1 MTETNNSLSNVQET
15 KRKKPLSTKQKALQ
29 VNLDST
35 QYGTIVEIGAGQEV
49 ARQFFAAGA
58 AAGTVAKTMS
68 AYDMQVSDD
77 IYGKAGRYVSRERV
91 EQMMA
96 YEYDLLHSRLD
107 EVRAPETQYFSYAA
121 TVTARSYSQKN
132 ECHGWIGLRLQLE
145 PQAPHSDIV
154 MHVRMR
160 DDSNPEQCEALG
172 IFGVNV
178 IHAAFNYHQ
187 EPKKIIESLLDNLVN
202 DAGQKRIE
210 IDLIHFSG
218 HGFEQVENRLMN
230 LHLVRSWCCRAVMFD
245 AEGCSDI
252 PGNMLRKKD
261 VLVIRGSFKPPTKVH
276 VDMTD
281 AAMKEFLQEEGVHPD
296 KVYTVAEI
304 TMAELANDSETD
316 DASFLARVD
325 LLNKLGYNV
334 LISDYLRFFRLRSW
348 MRRYTQN
355 RIGIV
360 LSILDFDQLFN
371 EKYYEGLE
379 GGILEAMGKLFS
391 GNTNVYVY
399 PTRINGGL
407 ITLDNVKV
415 SEKTHYLLQHL
426 KDNHLLVATETWN
439 DDNLHISARNIAQA
453 IPLGRGEWEQE
464 IPEEIRDEITDKCM
478 FGYCELPESSDN

>member
-1 MTETNNSLSNVQET
+1 MSDINNQTNDQVIHDKSLSTE
-15 KRKKPLSTKQKALQ
+15 QKALA
-29 VNLDST
+29 VNLNKN
-35 QYGTIVEIGAGQEV
+35 QYGTLVEIGAGQEV

-77 IYGKAGRYVSRERV
+77 IYGKAGRYVSRERL
-91 EQMMA
+91 EQMLSHE
-96 YEYDLLHSRLD
+96 YELLHKRLG
-107 EVRAPETQYFSYAA
+107 EVRSEGTQYFSYAA

-132 ECHGWIGLRLQLE
+132 ECHGWIGIKLQPE
-145 PQAPHSDIV
+145 AGSEASEII
-154 MHVRMR
+154 MHVRML
-160 DDSNPEQCEALG
+160 DDTNREQSEALG

-178 IHAAFNYHQ
+178 VYGAFHYADN
-187 EPKKIIESLLDNLVN
+187 PKVFIESLLDNLV
-202 DAGQKRIE
+202 DGFGQKRME
-210 IDLIHFSG
+210 VDLIHFTGNKFS
-218 HGFEQVENRLMN
+218 EVENRLMN
-230 LHLVRSWCCRAVMFD
+230 LHLVRSWCCRAVMFGEQGD
-245 AEGCSDI
+245 SEV
-252 PGNMLRKKD
+252 PGSLLRKKD
-261 VLVIRGSFKPPTKVH
+261 VMVIRGSFKPPTKVH
-276 VDMTD
+276 VDMTE
-281 AAMKEFLQEEGVHPD
+281 AAMQQFLKEDGINPE
-296 KVYTVAEI
+296 KVCTVAEI
-304 TMAELANDSETD
+304 TMAELATD
-316 DASFLARVD
+316 GDESDASFLARVD

-415 SEKTHYLLQHL
+415 SENTHYLLQHL
-426 KDNHLLVATETWN
+426 KDNKLLVATETWN
-439 DDNLHISARNIAQA
+439 DENLHISAKNIAEE
-453 IPLGRGEWEQE
+453 IPLGQGEWEKQLPEAIRNE
-464 IPEEIRDEITDKCM
+464 IKDKCM
-478 FGYCELPESSDN
+478 FGYCELPQSES